1 MFKKASNNLLGLV
14 FVVLLLVVVIL
25 FFFDSGKN
33 ERTFRE
39 VLVDIDTSAVTQI
52 LIFSKA
58 NNYKPIKVFKQDDK
72 WLVEL
77 KNGKSASVT
86 EQKIT
91 QTLTELS
98 SIIPKRLA
106 ARDKEKWGE
115 FQVDSTGT
123 RVQVFEGD
131 NHSLDI
137 VIGRFNYQQ
146 QLQSV
151 STYVRLHKDA
161 DVYEVDGFL
170 ALTFNKDADAFR
182 DGTMIKADSNI
193 WTQLQFDYPADS
205 SFTLNKINSR
215 WYVNDIETD
224 SAKTAEYLRKL
235 SNLTQNSFA
244 DDVVIQTGQKST
256 YKLTISN
263 DKLEFIEL
271 GAYVDSTNYVII
283 SSENPEAKFD
293 GKTFGNTIFVSN
305 KSFLE

>member
-58 NNYKPIKVFKQDDK
+58 NNYQPIKVFKQDDK

-77 KNGKSASVT
+77 KNGKTASVT
-86 EQKIT
+86 EQKIS
-91 QTLTELS
+91 QTLSELS

-106 ARDKEKWGE
+106 ARNKEKWGE

-123 RVQVFEGD
+123 RVQIFEGD
-131 NHSLDI
+131 EPSLDI

-151 STYVRLHKDA
+151 SSYVRLHNDV

-170 ALTFNKDADAFR
+170 AFTFNKDANAFR
-182 DGTMIKADSNI
+182 DGTMIKDDSNS

-205 SFTLNKINSR
+205 SFTLSKVIDK
-215 WYVNDIETD
+215 WYVNNIETD

-235 SNLTQNSFA
+235 SNLTQNRFA
-244 DDVVIQTGQKST
+244 DDVVVQTGQKSM
-256 YKLTISN
+256 YNLTISN

-271 GAYVDSTNYVII
+271 AAYVDSTNYVII
-283 SSENPEAKFD
+283 SSENSEAKFD
-293 GKTFGNTIFVSN
+293 GKTLGSTIFVSN
-305 KSFLE
+305 KSFLK